1 MEEVKSLDKE
11 VEALQA
17 KMKQVEEQNI
27 ADAGKEIQSILDKR
41 NLSLLPVVKFVGQNM
56 ETGVVISVK
65 PKQQ

>member
-56 ETGVVISVK
+56 ETGAVISVK